1 MVCESQQM
9 LQNVFVSDPQLN
21 DSHRIQIRS
30 VPLFPPPHYMLVQA
44 TLELYIM
51 HLRLRAL
58 LSAC

>member
-1 MVCESQQM
+1 M